1 MGVYR
6 NDAKNQN
13 GRIGRLEST
22 VVANKSATDVGF
34 EGTISELEGKVT
46 SDGGTFIVPV
56 EDPGVAGALWY
67 DTDTLKVSTGS

>member
-13 GRIGRLEST
+13 GRIGRLEAT

-46 SDGGTFIVPV
+46 SDGGIFLVPTV
-56 EDPGVAGALWY
+56 DPVIAGALWY
-67 DTDTLKVSTGS
+67 DVDTFKLSTGS